1 MLHTSTLDPKTLE
14 LLKQIQALPFLR
26 QMRLV
31 GGTGLALQLGH
42 RVSLDLD
49 LFGIWNPAN
58 MLADELKKCGSVIR
72 NGNQDKLQFFQING
86 VKVDCV
92 MYDYPWLEPAIEED
106 GIRVAAISDI
116 AAMKIN
122 AITNRGSRKD
132 FVDLAML
139 LRKYPLSQIF
149 EWFLAKY
156 GDVNPAIA
164 LRSLVYFVDA
174 EMEPMPQML
183 VPFEWEEEKLT
194 IKKAVNHLC
203 G

>member
-1 MLHTSTLDPKTLE
+1 MLHTTTLDPQTLE
-14 LLKQIQALPFLR
+14 LLKRIQALPFLR

-49 LFGIWNPAN
+49 LFGFWNPAG
-58 MLADELKKCGSVIR
+58 MLTDELRKCGSVIR

-106 GIRVAAISDI
+106 GIRIAAISDI

-132 FVDLAML
+132 FVDLAIL
-139 LRKYPLSQIF
+139 LRKYPFSQIF
-149 EWFLAKY
+149 KWFLAKY

-174 EMEPMPQML
+174 EVEPMPNML
-183 VPFEWEEEKLT
+183 VPFEWEDAKQT
-194 IKKAVNHLC
+194 IRQQIQAFC
-203 G
+203 Q